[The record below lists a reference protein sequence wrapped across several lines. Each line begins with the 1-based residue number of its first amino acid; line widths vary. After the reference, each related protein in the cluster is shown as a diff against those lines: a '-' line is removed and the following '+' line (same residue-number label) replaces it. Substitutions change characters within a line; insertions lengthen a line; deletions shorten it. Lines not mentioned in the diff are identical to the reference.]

1 MPSDPSD
8 TPPPKPPRPQT
19 PDYRTPLP
27 GHPKA
32 SPVDTAG
39 MTLDQITAIK
49 IADVRAKKIRRLA
62 GVAMGDATTT
72 AFFAFCCFC
81 CVCLGWINLVLGIA
95 FAIVAFIAFK
105 NARAIRQFD
114 TKAPKRLALN
124 QLLLLAI
131 ITAYCIFQMLAALW
145 STAPVSPDLSDALA
159 QYGVAPADIAPKIRE
174 YTMGFYALV
183 ILGSVLTQGLT
194 AAYYLSR
201 AHLIDDFLASTP
213 QWVVDFRRTIPR

>member
-1 MPSDPSD
+1 
-8 TPPPKPPRPQT
+8 
-19 PDYRTPLP
+19 
-27 GHPKA
+27 
-32 SPVDTAG
+32 

-72 AFFAFCCFC
+72 GFFAFCCFC

-131 ITAYCIFQMLAALW
+131 IAAYCLFQIAVFLYSGSKIPPDLADVMAQAGL
-145 STAPVSPDLSDALA
+145 STADVAA
-159 QYGVAPADIAPKIRE
+159 QYPRLLI
-174 YTMGFYALV
+174 GFYLVV

-201 AHLIDDFLASTP
+201 AHLIDDFLATTP